1 MRYTILI
8 LAFAGLMPML
18 GNGQAGVTFSLGT
31 ESAEVGESICVP
43 VTVADFQNILS
54 MQYTLQWDQRYLEFE
69 TISDFALPWL
79 SGNNFG
85 TQKTAEGLLTV
96 VWIDNSLQGVT
107 KMDGQPVFTICF
119 KVKGGRGQKAYV
131 GFTEN
136 PTPFEVVNKQEKVLS
151 LNPVSGGVNVK

>member
-1 MRYTILI
+1 MRYTIVL
-8 LAFAGLMPML
+8 LAFIGLFPTF
-18 GNGQAGVTFSLGT
+18 GSAQGGVTLALGT
-31 ESAEVGESICVP
+31 ESAEVGETICVP

-69 TISDFALPWL
+69 TISDFGLPWL

-119 KVKGGRGQKAYV
+119 KVTGGRGQKAYV

-136 PTPFEVVNKQEKVLS
+136 PTPFEVVNKQEKVVS
-151 LNPVSGGVNVK
+151 LNPVAGGVNVK